1 MNYNWDQLGWFIA
14 LMVMSLPP
22 CWPCDT
28 RRKSERSKS
37 RKVTAWN
44 WMEPRAPV
52 DWFDWSSSHGLKSRV
67 DQFIRMMRRLP
78 YESHEFIEFRERVE
92 VLKQNCRE
100 GANTSALNLTKPL
113 RANVP
118 ARKWCTTKSSLDS
131 SCVFHLLGLL
141 VLRLHHAM
149 MYDING
155 TVPFWTLQTFQAT
168 SFHPCFPPLP
178 TGQKRHAKKSQG
190 RRRGEKKDRK
200 NSRRRDSPKF
210 QRGCWIVR
218 FVACG
223 CLWSV

>member
-22 CWPCDT
+22 YWPCDT

-52 DWFDWSSSHGLKSRV
+52 DWFDWYSSHGMKSRV

-149 MYDING
+149 MYDINS
-155 TVPFWTLQTFQAT
+155 TVSFWTLQTFQST
-168 SFHPCFPPLP
+168 SFHPCFPPFP

-223 CLWSV
+223 CLWSA